1 MGPCYSN
8 AANILAQ
15 KMNLNDTSSFF
26 AGVEIVFGAGVSN
39 NPSTSS
45 SSSLNKLKKIKM
57 KMIFG

>member
-1 MGPCYSN
+1 
-8 AANILAQ
+8 
-15 KMNLNDTSSFF
+15 MNRNDTSSFF